1 MPTVPN
7 YKPVAQAA
15 QFIATPSVSEN
26 TPIGAFGG
34 GTAEALSH
42 LGSVAAHVGDEIF
55 ARASALQDL
64 QNDVESDN
72 ASTDYMIKSA
82 KLHADFGALDG
93 EAKAKAYPKYVEDLQ
108 TVRDGIGSRLSN
120 PAVQRS
126 YDKNSRSFMGRE
138 IFNGAGQAASAQ
150 RKSAYDA
157 SSARVDAYKSTI
169 TNPDDDLGFQN
180 RLQGTSTELDKQ
192 GDIAGWSQD
201 ELNNRKGQAISKLWS
216 ERIQLQS
223 RTSPFTAQKTL
234 EDAQKSGNLREDDFK
249 RADAVVRQATHT
261 TGARNISEAVNSGWA
276 PYMKQHEIDRA
287 QGVEPSLLSV
297 VKEAQRA
304 HPELQFTVGG
314 QGGKRSQAE
323 QDALYAQGRTA
334 PGPVVTWTRDS
345 DHLRGV
351 AIDLDSSRGSPQAV
365 RVAME
370 EASAKL
376 GIPLNQQPGLAAKD
390 PGHFALAKDFDPAKA
405 PPVPEEPLQSRVDRA
420 SAWARQQNPDDSLFD
435 DYTRERVATDFN
447 KAKTIKRDADF
458 RAGNT
463 IDSAIVG
470 GFGKGNLPTTIEEL
484 KSTSPEVAA
493 AWDSMDGS
501 KQRKYLSYLA
511 KNAKGDTGW
520 TSDSLRRYQQLKG
533 MSNADPAGF
542 LELDVVGENVPNSAK
557 RELINLQQK
566 LKVNAEGDPRVRQ
579 AMSQLLPLLGP
590 ADLARRTDSNKDQY
604 DQFVGALQD
613 QLGEFQSQNKR
624 APKGKELQE
633 MGAQLLQQQS
643 TPRWYNPWSSTPT
656 YAVPVPEDESDRI
669 KNLPAWGQLG
679 VTPTDQ
685 MIQRIFVREQFQKL
699 YGGSAKKAEADAG
712 PQVPRR

>member
-7 YKPVAQAA
+7 YNPVAKAA
-15 QFIATPSVSEN
+15 SFIATPNVGVN
-26 TPIGAFGG
+26 TPVAAFGG
-34 GTAEALSH
+34 ATAQALEH
-42 LGSVAAHVGDEIF
+42 LGSVASHVGDEIF

-64 QNDVESDN
+64 QNEVESDN
-72 ASTDYMIKSA
+72 ATTDYMVRSA

-93 EAKAKAYPKYVEDLQ
+93 EAKAKAYPKYIQDLQ
-108 TVRDGIGSRLSN
+108 AVRADVGNALSN
-120 PAVQRS
+120 PASQRS
-126 YDKNSRSFMGRE
+126 YDRNSRQFMARE

-150 RKSAYDA
+150 RKAAFDA
-157 SSARVDAYKSTI
+157 SAARVDTYKSTI
-169 TNPDDDLGFQN
+169 TDPNDDAGFN
-180 RLQGTSTELDKQ
+180 LRLANTSSELDKQ
-192 GDIAGWSQD
+192 GEIAGWPQD

-234 EDAQKSGNLREDDFK
+234 EDAQKSGRLREDDFK

-304 HPELQFTVGG
+304 HPELQFTIGG
-314 QGGKRSQAE
+314 QGGKRSQEE
-323 QDALYAQGRTA
+323 QDRLYAQGRTA
-334 PGPVVTWTRDS
+334 PGPIVTWTRNS

-351 AIDLDSSRGSPQAV
+351 AIDLEPSRGTAAQV
-365 RVAME
+365 DMAMR

-376 GIPLNQQPGLAAKD
+376 GIPLGPSLGAKD

-405 PPVPEEPLQSRVDRA
+405 PTVPEEPLQARVDRA
-420 SAWARQQNPDDSLFD
+420 SAWTRQQNPDDSLFD
-435 DYTRERVATDFN
+435 DYVRERVATDFT

-458 RAGNT
+458 RASNT

-484 KSTSPEVAA
+484 KATSPEVAA

-520 TSDSLRRYQQLKG
+520 TADGLRRYQQLKG
-533 MSNADPAGF
+533 MSNSDPNEF
-542 LELDVVGENVPNSAK
+542 LAIDAVGENIPNSAK
-557 RELINLQQK
+557 REIINLQQK
-566 LKVNAEGDPRVRQ
+566 LKANAEGDPRVRQ

-590 ADLARRTDSNKDQY
+590 ADLARRTDSNKEQY

-613 QLGEFQSQNKR
+613 QLSEFQAQNKR
-624 APKGKELQE
+624 PPKPEELQKI
-633 MGAQLLQQQS
+633 GAQLLQAQS

-656 YAVPVPEDESDRI
+656 YAVPVPEEESERI
-669 KNLPAWGQLG
+669 KNLPAWDQIG

-685 MIQRIFVREQFQKL
+685 MIQRIYVREQFQKL
-699 YGGSAKKAEADAG
+699 YGGSAKKTDG
-712 PQVPRR
+712 PEVPRR